1 MSQCYKAVWLVC
13 LMQHASLS
21 GGVMLYLKDVQ
32 NFLHLCILAVL
43 FNLVFNLNEWLVLHL
58 VVKKKSKFHVFFLV
72 GGNKFSYITS
82 SCCFKMCVVSL
93 QTTTAHRFFVIITL
107 DAQL

>member
-1 MSQCYKAVWLVC
+1 MSQCYKVVWLVC

-32 NFLHLCILAVL
+32 NFFHLCILAVL

-58 VVKKKSKFHVFFLV
+58 VVKRNLNFMCFF
-72 GGNKFSYITS
+72 
-82 SCCFKMCVVSL
+82 
-93 QTTTAHRFFVIITL
+93 
-107 DAQL
+107 